1 MLTKT
6 ITYCGQRVTVACD
19 GQCHKAWGIN
29 RRPSYQLTDHE
40 DDYAYPADYEL
51 GFAPADPGTT
61 EGDQAKPCATVA
73 TDPAIM
79 NKWCVREC
87 ERCSMHD
94 QGEPVTLRTFDKRR
108 YNIPRRTGRN
118 PVLIISGGQ
127 TGVDRAALDV
137 GLALRIGIGGYVPKG
152 RRAEDGPIAPKYPLK
167 ELETTNYLTRT
178 EKNIDLAGATVILS
192 TRWPLTGG
200 TLATRRYAE
209 RPIAE
214 GGKGLD
220 TVFVCNPAATDPIEL
235 ARFVERYPIVNIAG
249 PRESKCPG
257 IYQVTKT
264 FLLEVFR

>member
-1 MLTKT
+1 MGSILTKA
-6 ITYCGQRVTVACD
+6 ITFCGRQVTVACD

-29 RRPSYQLTDHE
+29 TRPHLQLTDHE
-40 DDYAYPADYEL
+40 DDYAFPADHEL

-61 EGDQAKPCATVA
+61 EGDQGKPCSSVA
-73 TDPAIM
+73 TDPAII

-87 ERCSMHD
+87 ERMSMHD
-94 QGEPVTLRTFDKRR
+94 VGSPITLRTFDKRR
-108 YNIPRRTGRN
+108 YNIPRRTGRQ

-152 RRAEDGPIAPKYPLK
+152 RKAEDGPIDPKYPLK
-167 ELETTNYLTRT
+167 ELETSDYLART
-178 EKNIDLAGATVILS
+178 HKNIDLANATVILS

-209 RPIAE
+209 RC
-214 GGKGLD
+214 GKGLD
-220 TVFVCNPAATDPIEL
+220 TVLVCDPEAADITEV

-257 IYQVTKT
+257 IYQTTKT